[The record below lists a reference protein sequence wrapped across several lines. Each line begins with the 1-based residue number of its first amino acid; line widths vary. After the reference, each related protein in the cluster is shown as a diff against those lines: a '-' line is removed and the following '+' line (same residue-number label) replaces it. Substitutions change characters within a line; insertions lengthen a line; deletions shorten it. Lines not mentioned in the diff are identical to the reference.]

1 MTLIRE
7 ISDMAQ
13 QELFDRYPNSKT
25 EITMVQSYYMPSTNA
40 THFLIIAFVNNRSQ
54 TGSGSSASMAVKSLI
69 KNIEEGR

>member
-13 QELFDRYPNSKT
+13 QELIDRYPNTKT
-25 EITMVQSYYMPSTNA
+25 EINMVQSYYMPSNNS
-40 THFLIIAFVNNRSQ
+40 THFLIIAFVNNRSH

-69 KNIEEGR
+69 MNIEEGK